1 MRNNLLSCA
10 RGHERKKCTQSLVQP
25 SATIHICA
33 ADAMQNVKN
42 RKKETRISFMANN
55 CSSVEARKLNR
66 TSNSPTNFFW
76 TRKNFNSFRCLNS
89 SAGPFTNENW
99 NNFHHLERECVFIIW
114 LRTSSAFTKFY
125 HRHRGQKRNVSGF
138 FSVRNQNMLNSC
150 WNTTLLRTNVSSIV
164 RIFIVYQSMKSTLNF
179 HSQMQC
185 SG

>member
-1 MRNNLLSCA
+1 MRA
-10 RGHERKKCTQSLVQP
+10 RPREKKNARSLWCNHQQRYIYVRP
-25 SATIHICA
+25 
-33 ADAMQNVKN
+33 MQCRMSKTE
-42 RKKETRISFMANN
+42 KKETRISFMANN